1 MAVSFDFKKRLGSGY
16 FGEVWLVT
24 DTGLGCD
31 YALKCIPPNK
41 VINQDNFYQE
51 AQVLKTAE
59 HVNIVRVKETGV
71 LKDQRIY
78 VAMEYL
84 PNGSLEDE
92 ASGAFVK
99 LSRAKR
105 IMIDVIRGLDYAHS
119 KGIIHRD
126 IKPANIL
133 IGNAG
138 EGKLSDFGLAVPDI
152 HTLKTAKLKPYQ
164 YILHLAPE
172 VTSFTDY
179 TFHSDI
185 YACGVTL
192 YRLVNGDSYLPQ
204 VDVHEAR
211 QLTLAGNYPDRNY
224 YREFIPRSLKLVIN
238 KAMHIDPG
246 KRFSSANEL
255 RHSLEQVVIKVD
267 WDETKL
273 QNGIQWVCSK
283 AGVFYCVTRIKIS
296 TRRWSVIVRKG
307 RDLLCLRKDNNLS
320 KEFIREQ
327 LAIAYTKRILQSL
340 VSGKR

>member
-41 VINQDNFYQE
+41 VINPGNFYQE

-59 HVNIVRVKETGV
+59 HANIVRVSETGT
-71 LKDQRIY
+71 LNDKRIY

-92 ASGAFVK
+92 ASGAYVK

-105 IMIDVIRGLDYAHS
+105 IMIDVLRGLDYAHS

-133 IGNAG
+133 IGNVG

-152 HTLKTAKLKPYQ
+152 TTLKTARLKPYQ

-172 VTSFTDY
+172 VASFTDY
-179 TFHSDI
+179 TYISDI

-204 VDVHEAR
+204 VDVQEAR
-211 QLTLAGNYPDRNY
+211 QLTLLGNYPDRNY

-238 KAMHIDPG
+238 KAMHLDPA
-246 KRFSSANEL
+246 KRFTSANEL
-255 RHSLEQVVIKVD
+255 RHALEQVVVKVD
-267 WDETKL
+267 WEETKL
-273 QNGIQWVCSK
+273 QNGIQWIGQK
-283 AGVFYCVTRIKIS
+283 AGVFYSVTRTKIS
-296 TRRWSVIVRKG
+296 SNGWSIVVKKG
-307 RDLLCLRKDNNLS
+307 RNLLFMRKDNDLS
-320 KEFIREQ
+320 TEHKLEQ
-327 LAIAYTKRILQSL
+327 SAIAHTKRILQGL
-340 VSGKR
+340 VTGIR

>member
-51 AQVLKTAE
+51 AQVLKAAE
-59 HVNIVRVKETGV
+59 HANIVRVSETGI
-71 LKDQRIY
+71 LGDKRIY

-92 ASGAFVK
+92 ASGAYVK

-105 IMIDVIRGLDYAHS
+105 IMIDVLRGLDYAHS

-152 HTLKTAKLKPYQ
+152 TTLKTARLKPYQ

-172 VTSFTDY
+172 VASFTDY
-179 TFHSDI
+179 TYLSDI
-185 YACGVTL
+185 YACEVTL

-204 VDVHEAR
+204 VEVYEAR
-211 QLTLAGNYPDRNY
+211 QLTLVGNYPDRDC

-238 KAMHIDPG
+238 KAMHIDPA
-246 KRFSSANEL
+246 KRFTSANEL
-255 RHSLEQVVIKVD
+255 RHALEQIVVKVD
-267 WDETKL
+267 WEETKL
-273 QNGIQWVCSK
+273 QNGIQWTGQN
-283 AGVFYCVTRIKIS
+283 AGIFYHITRTKIS
-296 TRRWSVIVRKG
+296 QSRWSVIVRKG
-307 RDLLCLRKDNNLS
+307 RNLLSLRKDNGLS
-320 KEFIREQ
+320 KENVPEHS
-327 LAIAYTKRILQSL
+327 AIAHTKRILQGL
-340 VSGKR
+340 VTGSR